1 MRIAPAANK
10 SVLIVQSN
18 YIPWKGY
25 FDMIR
30 AVDEFVLYD
39 DVQYTRRDW
48 RNRNRIKTAGGTQW
62 LTIPV
67 EVKGKYL
74 QKINETKVSDP
85 SWARQHWQT
94 LCGAYRKAPFFRDL
108 QDRFAGFYLGEAS
121 PWLSDINRELI
132 SMVCEIMGIT
142 TSIRS
147 STDFALQEVEP
158 TARLLEICQ
167 KTGAT
172 EYLSGPSAKD
182 YLDVN
187 LFQQAGVKVRWM
199 DYAGYPEYPQLHGP
213 FEHAVSVL
221 DLLWMT
227 GPSSASYLE
236 RPPLERQRHAA

>member
-1 MRIAPAANK
+1 MSIASASNK
-10 SVLIVQSN
+10 SLLIVQSN

-74 QKINETKVSDP
+74 QKINETKISDP
-85 SWARQHWQT
+85 DWARQHWLG
-94 LCGAYRKAPFFRDL
+94 LCGAYRKAPFFRTW
-108 QDRFAGFYLGEAS
+108 QDRFESFYRGEVS
-121 PWLSDINRELI
+121 PWLSEINRELI
-132 SMVCEIMGIT
+132 STVCELMGIT
-142 TSIRS
+142 TPIRS
-147 STDFALQEVEP
+147 STDFDLREVDP
-158 TARLLEICQ
+158 TSRLLEICQ
-167 KTGAT
+167 KAGAT
-172 EYLSGPSAKD
+172 DYLSGPAAKA
-182 YLDVN
+182 YLDVSQ
-187 LFQQAGVKVRWM
+187 FERSGVRVHWM
-199 DYAGYPEYPQLHGP
+199 DYGGYPEYPQLHGP

-227 GPSSASYLE
+227 GPSAATY
-236 RPPLERQRHAA
+236 LERQRHAA